1 MKLNLLT
8 LLPFLTHSTTAHP
21 SPSPKSQAPT
31 SIPPIFFLAGDST
44 TAKQST
50 GGGGWGN
57 GFLNTTLHHG
67 ATGTN
72 YGVNGRTTVSYRADG
87 YWATVLA
94 GVASA
99 HASGTHSPY
108 VTIQFGHNDQ
118 KAAANISI
126 AEYTSNLEVF
136 VGDVRAAGGTP
147 ILVTPLSRRGYD
159 NSTGTP
165 LVVENLADQR
175 AATIAAAQATGA
187 RWIDLNAA
195 STRYLNAIGPA
206 DAWTYNLVADDQTH
220 LNAQGS
226 VVFGGLVAELIGG
239 VLPDLKREGFVVV
252 EETLREDLDEGVYFW
267 PDL

>member
-1 MKLNLLT
+1 MKLPLLT
-8 LLPFLTHSTTAHP
+8 LLPFLAQHTTAHP
-21 SPSPKSQAPT
+21 SRKPQAPPV
-31 SIPPIFFLAGDST
+31 PPIFFLAGDST

-57 GFLNTTLHHG
+57 GFLNTTLHHN
-67 ATGTN
+67 ATGIN

-94 GVASA
+94 SVTTA
-99 HASGTHSPY
+99 HASGTHNPY

-126 AEYTSNLEVF
+126 AEYTTNLEVF
-136 VGDVRAAGGTP
+136 VSDVRTAGGTP

-165 LVVENLADQR
+165 LIVENLADQR

-187 RWIDLNAA
+187 LWIDLNAA

-239 VLPDLKREGFVVV
+239 VVPDLKREGFVVV
-252 EETLREDLDEGVYFW
+252 ERTLREDLDRGVYFW
-267 PDL
+267 PEL